1 MMAVTVVAW
10 LNAGIWVLLLALNWE
25 HLLHRTVMPDG
36 LRQAIIVA
44 LLAGSIGSAVS
55 ALGFAAVWDAELSAW
70 LSAAWRASMLSAGVY
85 GLFATAMGRRR
96 GQ

>member
-1 MMAVTVVAW
+1 VIAVTLVAW
-10 LNAGIWVLLLALNWE
+10 VNAAVWIGLLMMNWE

-44 LLAGSIGSAVS
+44 LLAGSVGSAVS
-55 ALGFAAVWDAELSAW
+55 ALGFAAVWDSEWSAW
-70 LSAAWRASMLSAGVY
+70 LSAAWRAAMLSAGVY
-85 GLFATAMGRRR
+85 GVFATLQGRRR